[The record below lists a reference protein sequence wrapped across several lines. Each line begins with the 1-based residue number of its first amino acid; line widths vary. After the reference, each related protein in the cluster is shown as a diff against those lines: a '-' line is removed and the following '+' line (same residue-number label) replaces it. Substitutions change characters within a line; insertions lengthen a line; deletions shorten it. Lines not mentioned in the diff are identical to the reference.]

1 MQDSAIFLYLIP
13 VIVSIVLFIV
23 WLVDTHIQKRD

>member
-1 MQDSAIFLYLIP
+1 MQDSAIFLYFIP
-13 VIVSIVLFIV
+13 IIISIVFFIV

>member
-1 MQDSAIFLYLIP
+1 MQDSAIFLYFIP
-13 VIVSIVLFIV
+13 IIISIVLFIV

>member
-1 MQDSAIFLYLIP
+1 MQDNAIFLYFIP
-13 VIVSIVLFIV
+13 IIISIVLFIV